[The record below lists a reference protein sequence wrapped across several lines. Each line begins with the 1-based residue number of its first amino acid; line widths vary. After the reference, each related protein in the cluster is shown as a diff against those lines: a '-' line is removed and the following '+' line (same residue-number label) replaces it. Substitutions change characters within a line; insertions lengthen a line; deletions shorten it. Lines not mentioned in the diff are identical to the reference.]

1 MKISETP
8 NERNQRLAEYCQSPD
23 HVWVADSF
31 HQGFGCKICNYSYW
45 DWSRSRE
52 TRIKELE
59 FEVKELRDNLRI
71 EQIFGRN
78 QLDIIA
84 NQQFVVRAAREFIA
98 APRCQNRWQSFG
110 HEKCL
115 FEVPCD
121 THCWQVL
128 KHELFLLDNPITR
141 KYMDANRNVIC
152 PNCHAQ
158 NGHTQ
163 IDGKACPGY
172 PT

>member
-1 MKISETP
+1 MNVFKILDRFMKISETP

-45 DWSRSRE
+45 DWSRD
-52 TRIKELE
+52 E
-59 FEVKELRDNLRI
+59 FRKL
-71 EQIFGRN
+71 N
-78 QLDIIA
+78 QEHSDAINHA